1 MSLQRRL
8 PRHVLWDT
16 LAYVNLDRS
25 NGGIILNLNEHG
37 MAVQAA
43 APVRDQ
49 APVRLNFQLPG
60 THTFVD
66 AAGEVCW
73 ARAREAGIQ
82 FIELAEPERRK
93 LKEALF
99 DSLLTR
105 CAAAHGV
112 SMEPEPRVAGH
123 PDAATLAP
131 QPAVVPKEMPQATP
145 VEPPLQPVAIV
156 AASRPTLTRRRESV
170 LLLAGTAIFAAV
182 FLLTADVP
190 SDASII
196 LLTGMAIPCVLLAV
210 LHQLVEL
217 HERE

>member
-16 LAYVNLDRS
+16 LAYVNLDHA

-43 APVRDQ
+43 APVHAP
-49 APVRLNFQLPG
+49 APVHVNFQLPG
-60 THTFVD
+60 TRTFVE

-73 ARAREAGIQ
+73 ASAGHAGIQ
-82 FIELAEPERRK
+82 FVGLAEPERRK

-112 SMEPEPRVAGH
+112 ATEAECRPADGANAGADAQQFAAAAEAAPENVAG
-123 PDAATLAP
+123 PSARP
-131 QPAVVPKEMPQATP
+131 PAQVPAR
-145 VEPPLQPVAIV
+145 
-156 AASRPTLTRRRESV
+156 RPGLGRRRESV
-170 LLLAGTAIFAAV
+170 LLLAGTALFAAA
-182 FLLTADVP
+182 FLLTAEVP
-190 SDASII
+190 AEASMM
-196 LLTGMAIPCVLLAV
+196 LLAGMAVPCALLAV

>member
-1 MSLQRRL
+1 L

-43 APVRDQ
+43 APVRAQ
-49 APVRLNFQLPG
+49 APVRVNFQLPG
-60 THTFVD
+60 TRTFVD

-105 CAAAHGV
+105 CAVAHGV
-112 SMEPEPRVAGH
+112 ATEPEPQAAEQAG
-123 PDAATLAP
+123 AACAVP
-131 QPAVVPKEMPQATP
+131 QPAGAAEVTAAGIP
-145 VEPPLQPVAIV
+145 VEPTAPRVVPATARRLK
-156 AASRPTLTRRRESV
+156 LGRRRESV
-170 LLLAGTAIFAAV
+170 LLLAGTALFAAL
-182 FLLTADVP
+182 FLLTVEIP
-190 SDASII
+190 TESGLI
-196 LLTGMAIPCVLLAV
+196 LVVGMAIPCVLLAV